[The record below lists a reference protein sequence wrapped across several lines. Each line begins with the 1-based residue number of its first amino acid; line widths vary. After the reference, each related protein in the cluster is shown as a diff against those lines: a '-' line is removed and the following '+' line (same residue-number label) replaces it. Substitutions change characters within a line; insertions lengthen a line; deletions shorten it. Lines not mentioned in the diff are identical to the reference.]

1 MLVFHPS
8 PQSKWNPPAWERFYP
23 CQHKPQ
29 NSEPYIPIVRSEKVG
44 IFTYK
49 LHPSRGPLLVF
60 GWNWNYDVWQ
70 NDSTQLIGLEGI
82 IRFIR
87 THLLHLVV
95 VVVFLGLAEFVCG
108 TWLPCKEDHLWLFL
122 MRTIFM
128 LLIATSFAWKPRNRL
143 MNDITFFF
151 WCFPCYYSCSLMKS
165 VTARCHHQ
173 IISAR
178 YHFKN
183 CLFTCET
190 LGSVICSLFILYL
203 IHNTSKE
210 SLP

>member
-95 VVVFLGLAEFVCG
+95 VVFLGLAEFVCG

-143 MNDITFFF
+143 MNDITFFLVF
-151 WCFPCYYSCSLMKS
+151 SLLLQLLLDEKCDSKVPPSNHLCKISFQELS
-165 VTARCHHQ
+165 VHVWNIRFCD
-173 IISAR
+173 
-178 YHFKN
+178 
-183 CLFTCET
+183 LFT
-190 LGSVICSLFILYL
+190 LYPLF
-203 IHNTSKE
+203 NT
-210 SLP
+210 

>member
-1 MLVFHPS
+1 M
-8 PQSKWNPPAWERFYP
+8 NPPAWERFYP

-95 VVVFLGLAEFVCG
+95 VVFLGLAEFVCG

-151 WCFPCYYSCSLMKS
+151 GVFLATTAAPWWKVWQQGATIKSSL
-165 VTARCHHQ
+165 Q
-173 IISAR
+173 DIISR
-178 YHFKN
+178 I
-183 CLFTCET
+183 
-190 LGSVICSLFILYL
+190 VCSRVK
-203 IHNTSKE
+203 H
-210 SLP
+210 